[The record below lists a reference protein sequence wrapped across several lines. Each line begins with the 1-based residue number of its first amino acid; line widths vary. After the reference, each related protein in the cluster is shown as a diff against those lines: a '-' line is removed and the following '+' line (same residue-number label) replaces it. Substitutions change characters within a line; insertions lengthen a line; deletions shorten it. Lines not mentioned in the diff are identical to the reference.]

1 MMKTRLYLAWL
12 VMTCTLGSG
21 CKLAHV
27 RSGSPSDA
35 SANIAGSSATNGDQ
49 SGIIKKIPLPLPSG
63 TPFKISQVARG
74 KASHNNP
81 GLEYAWDFDVAVGT
95 PVVAVEDGQVIQVW
109 EPKGGGACD
118 PKLSDKAHN
127 IKILAKDGSVAQYVH
142 VQARVQIGDIV
153 RKGQTI
159 ATTALNGFIC
169 TPQLHFNVFRDRDH
183 TPEKGQPQTIQ
194 LLFHGLPDSGL
205 PREGYVGSVP

>member
-1 MMKTRLYLAWL
+1 MVKIQLYLACL
-12 VMTCTLGSG
+12 VMICATLSG

-27 RSGSPSDA
+27 RGGV
-35 SANIAGSSATNGDQ
+35 ANESSSGSSATNADR
-49 SGIIKKIPLPLPSG
+49 SEIKKIPLPLPSG
-63 TPFKISQVARG
+63 TPFKISQIAQG
-74 KASHNNP
+74 KASHATP

-109 EPKGGGACD
+109 EPEGGGACD

-159 ATTALNGFIC
+159 ATTAMNGFIC